1 MCGCESL
8 YDYFLFL
15 SIQRYTALPR
25 VREKKH
31 YSQSAIPVGQ
41 ITVFNGSPVSLKHYS
56 SNIFDVLP
64 GPETDGTET

>member
-1 MCGCESL
+1 MTIFFFYQYNDTQLC
-8 YDYFLFL
+8 
-15 SIQRYTALPR
+15 R
-25 VREKKH
+25 VFEKKKH

-64 GPETDGTET
+64 GSETDGTET